1 MYKWIVIV
9 TLIFTAQIS
18 SARCAISDAKR
29 LALDVINA
37 VARTNALSRYRGPM
51 TFKELAQPDVH
62 SGGGELVYSF
72 SDFTS
77 NLKYSV
83 IVESNNNPSSE
94 KCFFSLQNMVIGD
107 SFAGRDD

>member
-37 VARTNALSRYRGPM
+37 VARTNALPRYRGPM
-51 TFKELAQPDVH
+51 TLNELAQPDVH
-62 SGGGELVYSF
+62 SGGGELVYRF
-72 SDFTS
+72 SDVS
-77 NLKYSV
+77 NYLEYNV
-83 IVESNNNPSSE
+83 TVESNNPPGSE
-94 KCFFSLQNMVIGD
+94 KCFFSLQSMSIGD
-107 SFAGRDD
+107 SSAGRDG